1 MYGILVT
8 TLLNQLKGTRLNVGL
23 SQQAL
28 AGLAG
33 ISRQAYSALESGS
46 ANPSTEL
53 ALRLARALKT
63 SVDHLFSLTE
73 TVPEQ
78 TEAELIGTLVHAD
91 AVSRR
96 DSSAR
101 VQLVQ
106 VGNRLLARPVSGTG
120 STRQSL
126 IHAEGLAIGEPGKD
140 NRVAVQPFDD
150 LESGETSLGLIGC
163 DPAGALM
170 EPALVRQGINLVL
183 SEEGSHQALSAL
195 ARGEAHIAG
204 CHLRDEETGEFNFP
218 WVLRLVPFPCTLV
231 TFAAWQQG
239 LIVSPGNPHGIR
251 SVEDLARPEIKFIN
265 RQSGSGSRS
274 LLDRLLLRGGVPS
287 TAVTGYSREAGG
299 HLSVASTVAS
309 GQADAG
315 VAVEAAATAL
325 GLGFVSL
332 EQERYD
338 LVIPNHFLNH
348 TGVQALLDLLRQPSL
363 RRRVETLG
371 GYDASSMGLPVS
383 RI

>member
-78 TEAELIGTLVHAD
+78 TEAELIGTLGHAD

-106 VGNRLLARPVSGTG
+106 VGNRLLARTVSGTG

-274 LLDRLLLRGGVPS
+274 LLDRLLLRAGVPS